1 MDRIPTVSTDGSCIT
16 MLYCA
21 FPSGRGVRVKID
33 ISCLEQEPLDFDE
46 RFTVVPERLDSDVVA
61 APVSVRLQ
69 GEVRAEGEAVT
80 VLGRIRADGTVACS
94 RCLDD
99 VEWTVDESFA
109 VEYRWPASTPT
120 EDEVGL
126 DEDDLDVSFLEGN
139 ELDLLE
145 LAAEQIL
152 LALPM
157 RILCDEDCAGLCPT
171 CGANR
176 NRPVACECPPE
187 VDPRWQALAGLKN
200 SSTES

>member
-1 MDRIPTVSTDGSCIT
+1 M
-16 MLYCA
+16 
-21 FPSGRGVRVKID
+21 KID
-33 ISCLEQEPLDFDE
+33 ISCLEQEPLSFDE
-46 RFTVVPERLDSDVVA
+46 RFTVVPDRLDGDVVT
-61 APVSVRLQ
+61 APVAVRLQ
-69 GEVRAEGEAVT
+69 GEVRADGEVVT
-80 VLGRIRADGTVACS
+80 VLGRVRADGTVACS

-109 VEYRWPASTPT
+109 VEYRWPANPPM
-120 EDEVGL
+120 EDEIGL

-139 ELDLLE
+139 EIDLLE

-176 NRPVACECPPE
+176 NRPEPCDCPPE